1 MPVVDDPVPAR
12 SREDSLRVAVATA
25 GADAR
30 PQAGEAPEPGGA
42 ATPGETPGPGE
53 APGAREKPEPAVWK
67 LLAEIA
73 MDASGE
79 EDLGRMLLTTLD
91 RLSMYLRFTGGS
103 IALVEGDELVV
114 RAAVG
119 PFADEASGHRL
130 ARGPSRSWRVV
141 ETTESF
147 LSRDLHAEGLAIGTP
162 NAGSRV
168 HSWLAVPLVR
178 RGEGIGLF
186 EVDSTEPDAF
196 DREDV
201 ALLERVAVAL
211 SGPVEI
217 ASRHEI
223 EARALAENRY
233 LLGRLEARERQQA
246 TVASL
251 GQAALS
257 GAGLADLFDDSA
269 AGVSRTLG
277 VDIVSIVELD
287 RAGRSLRLEA
297 CQGLQDGAIGT
308 TIAIGRT
315 SENGGVVSL
324 PERTLLAGDALI
336 VEDARDDPRVGIWP
350 PAEPPSIASAACVP
364 IGAGAR
370 RFGVLCAASHDRRT
384 FRDDDLNFLRAV
396 ANVLAT
402 AVERHRIEVQEST
415 ARNLRNAFVGVISH
429 ELRTPITTIYG
440 SSKLLQRPGSSMSDE
455 TRAQVLADIE
465 AEADRLRRL
474 VEDLLVLSRAESGRL
489 DVSDE
494 PILVGH
500 IVRRATAAEQVRYPG
515 WRFVVDVAADLP
527 TSSGEETAV
536 EQVVRN
542 LITNAAKYSP
552 AGSTIQVIAEAPGD
566 EIVVR
571 VLDEGVGIAADEVDR
586 LFELFYRSA
595 GAAKRA
601 SGAGIGLFVCRQ
613 LVEAM
618 GGRVWASPR
627 PTGGSEFG
635 FALPV
640 QQPEEFA

>member
-12 SREDSLRVAVATA
+12 SPEDSPPAAVATA
-25 GADAR
+25 GTGAR
-30 PQAGEAPEPGGA
+30 SLSGEAPEPGER
-42 ATPGETPGPGE
+42 PEPDE
-53 APGAREKPEPAVWK
+53 RPEPAVWK

-73 MDASGE
+73 MAASGE
-79 EDLGRMLLTTLD
+79 EDLGRILLTTLD
-91 RLSMYLRFTGGS
+91 RLSMHLRFTGGS
-103 IALVEGDELVV
+103 IALVEEDALVV

-141 ETTESF
+141 ETAEPF

-162 NAGSRV
+162 HAGSRV
-168 HSWLAVPLVR
+168 RSWLAVPLVR
-178 RGEGIGLF
+178 HGEGIGLF

-201 ALLERVAVAL
+201 ALLERVAIAL

-257 GAGLADLFDDSA
+257 GAGLADLFDDAVAS
-269 AGVSRTLG
+269 VSRTLG

-287 RAGRSLRLEA
+287 RGGRSLRLAASE
-297 CQGLQDGAIGT
+297 GLQDGANGT
-308 TIAIGRT
+308 TIAIGQT
-315 SENGGVVSL
+315 SEYEGLVSL
-324 PERTLLAGDALI
+324 PERTLVAGDALI
-336 VEDARDDPRVGIWP
+336 VEDAGDELRVGIWP
-350 PAEPPSIASAACVP
+350 PAEPPSVASAACVP
-364 IGAGAR
+364 IGVDAR
-370 RFGVLCAASHDRRT
+370 RFGVLCAASRARRT

-455 TRAQVLADIE
+455 IRAQVLADIE

-474 VEDLLVLSRAESGRL
+474 VEDLLVLSRAEGGRL

-515 WRFVVDVAADLP
+515 WRFFVNVASDLP

-536 EQVVRN
+536 EQVIRN

-552 AGSTIQVIAEAPGD
+552 AGSTIEVSADAVGD

-571 VLDEGVGIAADEVDR
+571 VLDEGVGIVPDEADR

-627 PTGGSEFG
+627 PGGGSEFG

-640 QQPEEFA
+640 QRPEEFA